1 MALSRIIDVYIDPS
15 TLRTWTLL
23 LHKIFIRA
31 HLKFTVYGRKQATK
45 QATKQASKQ
54 PSNQATKQANIH
66 MHVRVRNAVPLVWG
80 SLRLAPIM
88 SSQHLQD
95 CYQDLDKI
103 EPRLIH
109 VSCTKKHARYL
120 HGLVKIFLRT
130 KKQWKNYV
138 RNLHDSFLYLVRTC
152 WNLNRI
158 MNTPCMIL
166 VSFLCKN
173 LTSSLTRILQTSC
186 KDSCQDLGKD
196 LY

>member
-1 MALSRIIDVYIDPS
+1 MEING
-15 TLRTWTLL
+15 TLRLL
-23 LHKIFIRA
+23 GIKP
-31 HLKFTVYGRKQATK
+31 TK
-45 QATKQASKQ
+45 NVETPTSSSLFLFGSSSKQ
-54 PSNQATKQANIH
+54 CMYYCCWS
-66 MHVRVRNAVPLVWG
+66 VW
-80 SLRLAPIM
+80 SYILIITL
-88 SSQHLQD
+88 SWHLQD

-138 RNLHDSFLYLVRTC
+138 CKKLAWFISLSCKNLLESS
-152 WNLNRI
+152 WI

-173 LTSSLTRILQTSC
+173 PTSFMTRILQTSC